1 MTIELVLS
9 VLGVIGAG
17 GVIAAF
23 FTYFWQRKREIQIKE
38 NELKEKRYLCTLLLM
53 YALVNP
59 EELEKLKRHRPDINS
74 LDDLKS
80 ELQVE
85 WVNSWIF
92 AGDNTIQSFKRF
104 IDDLNENTFAQTIL
118 SMRQEL
124 WNKKTNLPLAA
135 FSMKSILPE

>member
-1 MTIELVLS
+1 MTIELIPS
-9 VLGVIGAG
+9 VLGVIGVG
-17 GVIAAF
+17 SIIAAF

-59 EELEKLKRHRPDINS
+59 EELEKLKRHRPDLNS
-74 LDDLKS
+74 LDDLKN

-104 IDDLNENTFAQTIL
+104 LEYPNENTFAQTIL

-124 WNKKTNLPLAA
+124 WNKKTKLPLAA
-135 FSMKSILPE
+135 FSMKSFLRE

>member
-1 MTIELVLS
+1 
-9 VLGVIGAG
+9 
-17 GVIAAF
+17 
-23 FTYFWQRKREIQIKE
+23 
-38 NELKEKRYLCTLLLM
+38 M

-59 EELEKLKRHRPDINS
+59 EELEKLKRHIPDINN

-92 AGDNTIQSFKRF
+92 AGDNTIRSFKQF
-104 IDDLNENTFAQTIL
+104 IENPNENTFAQTIL

-124 WNKKTNLPLAA
+124 WNKKTNLPLSA
-135 FSMKSILPE
+135 FSVKSLTRE